1 MEVRD
6 KHAYLRAIGIIASVC
21 VVLQM
26 ALSPQ
31 LSVFGGTINFM
42 MILTG
47 CVALLTGS
55 RYGVFAGFFSGVLYD
70 FTMPVPAGLMMLMLS
85 VAGYVLGSG
94 ERNRLQEQLDA
105 SVKLFAGVCLGVNVA
120 YSIALVLTGAESSI
134 VSAVLGHGL
143 ASTVLDTIFVVP
155 FLYALSRTDFGQA
168 FSTRIARKGYRKL
181 R

>member
-6 KHAYLRAIGIIASVC
+6 KHAYLRAIGIIAGVC